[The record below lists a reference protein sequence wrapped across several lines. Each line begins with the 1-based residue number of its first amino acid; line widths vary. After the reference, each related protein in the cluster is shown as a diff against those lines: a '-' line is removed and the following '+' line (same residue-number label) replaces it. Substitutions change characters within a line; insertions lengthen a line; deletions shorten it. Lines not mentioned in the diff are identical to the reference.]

1 MKIKMKPQ
9 IKIMNHEQTQF
20 LYERLRIVKKLVLSS
35 FNLAFI
41 NYLILIVLIA
51 IFISCGENYT
61 SEQKEYIA
69 SIEKQRQE
77 KDDYMKADL
86 NSPFNFKG
94 KVEFHPLKYF
104 DVNPNFVFKS
114 KLFEYPVKDT
124 ISIFGTK
131 GEERKVVRYGFVS
144 FNYQKK
150 SYRLNVYKGS
160 SKSGDEYFSI
170 WFTDKTTNEESYG
183 VGRYLDFKL
192 YAEKDF
198 IYTIDFNIAYNPY
211 CAYSPDYT
219 CAIPTKEDYV
229 DLEIETGEKKYH

>member
-1 MKIKMKPQ
+1 MKSSKRLKSVHLWLMKIKMKPQ

-51 IFISCGENYT
+51 IF
-61 SEQKEYIA
+61 
-69 SIEKQRQE
+69 
-77 KDDYMKADL
+77 
-86 NSPFNFKG
+86 
-94 KVEFHPLKYF
+94 
-104 DVNPNFVFKS
+104 
-114 KLFEYPVKDT
+114 
-124 ISIFGTK
+124 GTK

-170 WFTDKTTNEESYG
+170 WFTDKQLMRN
-183 VGRYLDFKL
+183 
-192 YAEKDF
+192 
-198 IYTIDFNIAYNPY
+198 
-211 CAYSPDYT
+211 
-219 CAIPTKEDYV
+219 
-229 DLEIETGEKKYH
+229 